1 MGDREKKH
9 INGQRD
15 CRKDLPS
22 LVPEPCPEAVSVF
35 IPLFLSISTSS
46 QRKAEMS
53 CLISFT
59 SSSVTPC
66 KKSGVSGVGAMQ
78 RRIIWVVKRSQVSAK
93 DGRKKTSLIN
103 R

>member
-1 MGDREKKH
+1 MEH
-9 INGQRD
+9 VNG
-15 CRKDLPS
+15 KIGIKEDLPP
-22 LVPEPCPEAVSVF
+22 LIPEPCPEAVSVF

-66 KKSGVSGVGAMQ
+66 K
-78 RRIIWVVKRSQVSAK
+78 
-93 DGRKKTSLIN
+93 
-103 R
+103 